1 MMSNAAP
8 PTTILDA
15 RECWEAVQNRDRQ
28 YDGMFVYAVE
38 STGIYSRPSCPAR
51 HPRRENVIFFATA
64 QEADQAGFRPCGRC
78 RPNEVDS
85 QVDLVRRACDLI
97 EAANG
102 SAPTLAELGARLH
115 VSPYHLQRVFKRLT
129 GVTPRQYADARRLDR
144 FKSQLKEGEPV
155 TRALYDAGY
164 GSSSRAYA
172 GQLGMTPATY
182 GGGGEGMVI
191 AYAMAPCPL
200 GYVLVAATA
209 RGICAV
215 SLGDSPGELEAA
227 LASEYPA
234 ASIHRDDSGLGE
246 WVSLILAYLDGAS
259 LPPDLPLDIQATAF
273 QRRVWEALR
282 AIPLGATRSYAD
294 IAASLEQPTATRAV
308 AQACAHNP
316 VAMVIP
322 CHRVVRKNG
331 DLGGYRWGVERKQAL
346 LEREQQATHSE
357 EPA

>member
-1 MMSNAAP
+1 MLDTLS
-8 PTTILDA
+8 PTTMPDE
-15 RECWEAVQNRDRQ
+15 RECWRAVQNRDRQ
-28 YDGMFVYAVE
+28 YDGTFVYAVE

-51 HPRRENVIFFATA
+51 HPRRENVTFFAC
-64 QEADQAGFRPCGRC
+64 ADDAEQAGFRPCGRC

-85 QVDLVRRACDLI
+85 QVDLVRRACDVI

-102 SAPTLAELGARLH
+102 SAPTLAELGAQLH

-144 FKSQLKEGEPV
+144 FKSQLKEGETV

-172 GQLGMTPATY
+172 GQLGMTPTAY

-191 AYAMAPCPL
+191 AYTVTDCPL
-200 GYVLVAATA
+200 GYVLVAATE
-209 RGICAV
+209 RGLCAV
-215 SLGDSPGELEAA
+215 SLGDSPADLEAD
-227 LASEYPA
+227 LVKEYPA
-234 ASIHRDDSGLGE
+234 ASIHRDDTGMGE
-246 WVSLILAYLDGAS
+246 WVSLIRAYMDGAP
-259 LPPDLPLDIQATAF
+259 LPPDLPLDIRATAF
-273 QRRVWEALR
+273 QRRVWDALR
-282 AIPLGATRSYAD
+282 AIPVGATRSYAE
-294 IAASLEQPTATRAV
+294 IAASLKQPTATRAV

-316 VAMVIP
+316 VAMIIP

-331 DLGGYRWGVERKQAL
+331 ELGGYRWGIERKQAL
-346 LEREQQATHSE
+346 LEREQQVTHSE